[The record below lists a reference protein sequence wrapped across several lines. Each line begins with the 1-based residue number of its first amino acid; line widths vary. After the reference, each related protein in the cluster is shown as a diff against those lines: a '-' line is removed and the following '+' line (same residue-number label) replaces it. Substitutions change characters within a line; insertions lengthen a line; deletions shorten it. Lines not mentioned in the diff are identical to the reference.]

1 MHRALWIQYGCLSAA
16 VAVATGAY
24 GAHGLK
30 TRVADEKLLKTWET
44 AAYYHLIHSIGL
56 IGVGLTPRHSPTAGY
71 CFLCGIG
78 LFCGSLYA
86 LALTGNRKL
95 GAITPIGGIGFIL
108 GWIIL
113 GLRGV

>member
-44 AAYYHLIHSIGL
+44 AACKPPPPRSIRS
-56 IGVGLTPRHSPTAGY
+56 VSSSP
-71 CFLCGIG
+71 
-78 LFCGSLYA
+78 SLYPRRECCNGEVFWTIRA
-86 LALTGNRKL
+86 AESREGD
-95 GAITPIGGIGFIL
+95 
-108 GWIIL
+108 
-113 GLRGV
+113 V